1 MPLAVGVLLR
11 RAGPRQDSTNGTVA
25 MVISLLRVSG
35 DSRKRLV
42 DVTRDGL
49 DADKLVD
56 FSSGEAKAKLRKL
69 TD

>member
-11 RAGPRQDSTNGTVA
+11 RAGPRQDSTSGTVA
-25 MVISLLRVSG
+25 MAISLLSVPR
-35 DSRKRLV
+35 DSREPIV

-56 FSSGEAKAKLRKL
+56 VSSGEAKAKLRKL